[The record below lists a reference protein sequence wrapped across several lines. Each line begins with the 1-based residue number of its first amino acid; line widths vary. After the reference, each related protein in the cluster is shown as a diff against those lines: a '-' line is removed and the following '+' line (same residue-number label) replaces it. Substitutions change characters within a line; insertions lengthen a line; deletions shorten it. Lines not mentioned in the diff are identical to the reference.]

1 MKDMSTRLVYI
12 HRLQM
17 EASKAENNK
26 AAIPQ
31 RIPIRL
37 WIVPSFEKTARPH
50 GHKTDIEVSKCFS
63 SHNHAADEYG
73 IERTLSEQDTL
84 SQRALIQA
92 VAREGNMELRDCG
105 IRMKSATKREKSP
118 QFHRK

>member
-1 MKDMSTRLVYI
+1 
-12 HRLQM
+12 M
-17 EASKAENNK
+17 EASKAGNREAK
-26 AAIPQ
+26 VPQ
-31 RIPIRL
+31 RAPTL
-37 WIVPSFEKTARPH
+37 QWTTPFSEKTAWPH

>member
-12 HRLQM
+12 RRLQM

-50 GHKTDIEVSKCFS
+50 GHKTDIEVSRSFS
-63 SHNHAADEYG
+63 SQNQVRMNLELCEPYQSRMFSVKQR
-73 IERTLSEQDTL
+73 ER
-84 SQRALIQA
+84 
-92 VAREGNMELRDCG
+92 G
-105 IRMKSATKREKSP
+105 K
-118 QFHRK
+118 